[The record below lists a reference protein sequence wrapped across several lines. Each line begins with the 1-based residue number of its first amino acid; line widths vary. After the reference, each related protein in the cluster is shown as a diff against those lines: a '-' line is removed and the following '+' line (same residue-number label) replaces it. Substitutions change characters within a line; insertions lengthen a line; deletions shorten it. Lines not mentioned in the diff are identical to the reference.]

1 MVAGRKAPVRSADAM
16 RDYYRVEDEEG
27 RRFWLFR
34 AGLPGGVDGDPPPR
48 WFVHGLFS

>member
-1 MVAGRKAPVRSADAM
+1 MVAAGQDVRRESTAI

-34 AGLPGGVDGDPPPR
+34 AGLPGDDHPPR
-48 WFVHGLFS
+48 WFVHGVFA

>member
-1 MVAGRKAPVRSADAM
+1 MVAARRRPAPLDAI

-34 AGLPGGVDGDPPPR
+34 AGLPVADPPPR
-48 WFVHGLFS
+48 WFVHGVFA